1 MQGEAKIGVHQFRLL
16 KIFSD
21 AIIRHRASESERVTA
36 RLKSMVGRTILHY
49 KILKEIGKGGMGV
62 VYKATD
68 TKLHR
73 TVAVKALATD
83 LVGDEKARTR
93 FLREARAASAIDHPN
108 ICTVYEINEVE
119 GQLFFVMPYI
129 EGQNLK
135 KYINGRP
142 LPFDQA
148 RNFAIQITDAL
159 AEAHRRNVLHRDIKS
174 ANIMINERGQLKIL
188 DFGLAKL
195 TKTSSEDSLIVNEL
209 TQLGKPFGTASYMS
223 PEQARGEA
231 ADTRSDVFSLGIV
244 IYEMLAGRLP
254 FRGKNSVD
262 VMHAVMH
269 TEPDPL
275 ANVPPRM
282 QQIVSKALAKDRA
295 ARYQSADAM
304 LKDLQALSDSL
315 QSRAPGVSYSSGT
328 SRDRSITGRLS
339 GWMQRTFGK
348 TQARYDDLKETTPP
362 AEVESTPPSD
372 GMVSTWQSGDKKAI
386 AILPFKNLSGSPE
399 NDFYSFSLADC
410 VITELAQLRDLVVRP
425 SSYIAQFQGKEVD
438 PRTVGNQL
446 AVNAVLVSSYIKS
459 GDRFRVTPQLI
470 EVASGDILWS
480 EKIDVDAK
488 DIITVQDTISR
499 LIVEGLRVRTTT
511 KEQQKLAKK
520 SPTENAQAYEN
531 YLKARTVLYK
541 FLTQTVQIEDLEAAI
556 ELFEQ
561 ALDMDADF
569 ALANSGLGVCYLN
582 YVLKGI
588 GGIEYFTRAKAAF
601 EAALSLDPNL
611 IEARVLFTYID
622 LIEGRSDTARQEIRR
637 LLKKAPNEPR
647 VHSTAAYV
655 YRLSGQYDKA
665 LEQWEQYLKISPAE
679 VVYANY
685 NRARIYTYQRDWE
698 KARNEIALGL
708 AFEPNHPNLRI
719 HNAVLD
725 YYAGDIDKAI
735 AGMQEVLQRN
745 PDLHSNKLYLAHC
758 YLTKGERERAF
769 ELVDEKV
776 LATGYAD
783 QDFAYRIATMYALD
797 GDVDK
802 SLEWLERAIT
812 IGNENYPWFAIDPR
826 WQRLRGEP
834 RYQTLLQNLKVRW
847 EQLQEPS

>member
-1 MQGEAKIGVHQFRLL
+1 
-16 KIFSD
+16 
-21 AIIRHRASESERVTA
+21 
-36 RLKSMVGRTILHY
+36 MVGRTILHY

-73 TVAVKALATD
+73 TVAVKALATE
-83 LVGDEKARTR
+83 LVGDDKARTR

-108 ICTVYEINEVE
+108 ICIVYEINEVE

-142 LPFDQA
+142 LPLDQA
-148 RNFAIQITDAL
+148 LNFAIQITDAL

-195 TKTSSEDSLIVNEL
+195 TKTSSEESLIANEI

-231 ADTRSDVFSLGIV
+231 ADARSDIFSLGIV
-244 IYEMLAGRLP
+244 MYEMLAGRLP

-275 ANVPPRM
+275 SNVPQRM
-282 QQIVSKALAKDRA
+282 QQIVTKALAKERS
-295 ARYQSADAM
+295 ARYQAADVL
-304 LKDLQALSDSL
+304 LKDLQAFSDSF
-315 QSRAPGVSYSSGT
+315 QGKTSGASYAPGA
-328 SRDRSITGRLS
+328 SRDRSLTGKLS
-339 GWMQRTFGK
+339 GWMQRTFGIS
-348 TQARYDDLKETTPP
+348 QSRYEDLKETTPP
-362 AEVESTPPSD
+362 EVETTPPSD
-372 GMVSTWQSGDKKAI
+372 AMVSTWQSGDKKAI

-399 NDFYSFSLADC
+399 NEFYSFSLADC

-425 SSYIAQFQGKEVD
+425 SSYIAPFQGKEVD
-438 PRTVGNQL
+438 PRAVGAQL
-446 AVNAVLVSSYIKS
+446 SVNAILVSSYIKS

-511 KEQQKLAKK
+511 KEQEKLAKK
-520 SPTENAQAYEN
+520 SPTENAQAYES

-541 FLTQTVQIEDLEAAI
+541 FLTQTVQVEDLETAI

-561 ALDMDADF
+561 ALDMDGDF
-569 ALANSGLGVCYLN
+569 ALAHSGLGVCYLN

-588 GGIEYFTRAKAAF
+588 GGIEYYTRAKAAF
-601 EAALSLDPNL
+601 EAALALDANL
-611 IEARVLFTYID
+611 IEARVRFVYID
-622 LIEGRSDTARQEIRR
+622 LIEGRSAAAREEIRR
-637 LLKKAPNEPR
+637 LLRKAPNEPT
-647 VHSTAAYV
+647 VHSAAAYV
-655 YRLSGQYDKA
+655 YRLSGRYDKA
-665 LEQWEQYLKISPAE
+665 LEQWGKLLKISPTD
-679 VVYANY
+679 VVYASY
-685 NRARIYTYQRDWE
+685 NKARIYTYQRDWA
-698 KARNEIALGL
+698 KARNEIAMGL

-725 YYAGDIDKAI
+725 YYTGEIDKAI
-735 AGMQEVLQRN
+735 AQMQEVLQKN
-745 PDLHSNKLYLAHC
+745 PNLHSHKLYLAHC

-797 GDVDK
+797 SDADK
-802 SLEWLERAIT
+802 ALEWLERAIA
-812 IGNENYPWFAIDPR
+812 IGNENYPWFAVDPR
-826 WQRLRGEP
+826 WDKLRGNR
-834 RYQTLLQNLKVRW
+834 RYQEMLEDLKTRW
-847 EQLQEPS
+847 QESQEPA